1 MDIYYIH
8 IIHTY
13 PTLPFKQI
21 DRPQV
26 LYEETIMSFLV
37 QQILGHF
44 WTLVMDTG
52 LVPTSP
58 LVSLKSGHIQ

>member
-8 IIHTY
+8 MIHTY

-44 WTLVMDTG
+44 GHWTRTCPDLSIS
-52 LVPTSP
+52 VPKKWTYSM
-58 LVSLKSGHIQ
+58 K

>member
-52 LVPTSP
+52 LVPTCP